1 MREDWGCGGAGA
13 LFFLAPGLVAL
24 DAAATPLD
32 VVEIVLRKGG
42 ASLGEV
48 VVDASVD
55 IWLNMRRLLR
65 LATASSARRLEKRTG
80 DGGVGATGSTT
91 GGGGAGSSDREG
103 EILRSPAL
111 SLLMLLSPMLYV
123 IQSL

>member
-1 MREDWGCGGAGA
+1 
-13 LFFLAPGLVAL
+13 LAPGLVGAL
-24 DAAATPLD
+24 DAAAATPLD

-42 ASLGEV
+42 ASLGEVVVV

-111 SLLMLLSPMLYV
+111 SLLMLLSPMLYI

>member
-1 MREDWGCGGAGA
+1 M
-13 LFFLAPGLVAL
+13 AL
-24 DAAATPLD
+24 DAATPLD

-42 ASLGEV
+42 GSLGEV
-48 VVDASVD
+48 VNDASVD

-80 DGGVGATGSTT
+80 DGGVGATGS

-111 SLLMLLSPMLYV
+111 SLLMLLSPMLYI
-123 IQSL
+123 IQSLKNKITNNV